1 MVQETISLNIQY
13 QILTMPDQTAM
24 ADMANGLI
32 GLTGCGAEAFKVMRA
47 FKLFRGVY
55 HLFNIKG
62 CIDMGDLFMQQ
73 CRAHR
78 VIIDHI
84 AVAARLRLKTG
95 MEAVIHF
102 FDPLDRDVFRE
113 LAIAAHQPATFRT
126 HGIRIKMCHHIGR
139 MYPGIR
145 AAGTMQVDRLI
156 GDFAQDFFNGFLYAC
171 NSRLLSLPSSIMH
184 PTKLNSHRKTLHNDL
199 KTLLIVPMTMPLL
212 YSVVL

>member
-55 HLFNIKG
+55 HLFNIKR

-73 CRAHR
+73 CRAYR
-78 VIIDHI
+78 VVVEHI
-84 AVAARLRLKTG
+84 AIAARLCLKTG
-95 MEAVIHF
+95 MEAVIRV
-102 FDPLDRDVFRE
+102 FDPLGRDVGRE

-126 HGIRIKMCHHIGR
+126 HSISIKMCHHVGR

-145 AAGTMQVDRLI
+145 AAGTMQEDRLI
-156 GDFAQDFFNGFLYAC
+156 GNFAQNLLNGFLYAC
-171 NSRLLSLPSSIMH
+171 NSRLLSLPSPIMH
-184 PTKLNSHRKTLHNDL
+184 PTKLSSHRK
-199 KTLLIVPMTMPLL
+199 
-212 YSVVL
+212 